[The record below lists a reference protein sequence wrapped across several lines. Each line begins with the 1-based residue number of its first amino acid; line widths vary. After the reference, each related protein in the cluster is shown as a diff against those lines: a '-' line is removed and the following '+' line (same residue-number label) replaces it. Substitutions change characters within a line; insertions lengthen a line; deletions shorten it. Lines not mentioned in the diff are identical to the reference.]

1 MSTTLFLLGVVE
13 IMLAQNTLEELQE
26 KAIQGAVQR
35 VSPTLVQIETTGGTE
50 VISAGAGGAGKR
62 RPGPAAGPGVRKGSG
77 PTTGV
82 IVSADGYVISS
93 AFNFANKPTSIIVST
108 MDNKRYIA
116 KVVSTAHGY
125 AFKNRCDESSHSRST
140 SYFQN
145 GSGAN
150 GNRIGPNLGR
160 KPWCA
165 TECKHGNRFGL
176 R

>member
-35 VSPTLVQIETTGGTE
+35 VSPALVQIETTVGTE
-50 VISAGAGGAGKR
+50 VISASGGAGAAGKR

-93 AFNFANKPTSIIVST
+93 AFNFEQAYFHHRFHHGQQTLHSQSGFNRSI
-108 MDNKRYIA
+108 
-116 KVVSTAHGY
+116 AHGN
-125 AFKNRCDESSHSRST
+125 AFKN
-140 SYFQN
+140 
-145 GSGAN
+145 
-150 GNRIGPNLGR
+150 
-160 KPWCA
+160 
-165 TECKHGNRFGL
+165 
-176 R
+176 

>member
-26 KAIQGAVQR
+26 KAIQGAVLR
-35 VSPTLVQIETTGGTE
+35 ISPSLVQIETTGGTE
-50 VISAGAGGAGKR
+50 VISAGGGAGAAGKR

-116 KVVSTAHGY
+116 KVVSTD
-125 AFKNRCDESSHSRST
+125 KSRMVT
-140 SYFQN
+140 
-145 GSGAN
+145 
-150 GNRIGPNLGR
+150 
-160 KPWCA
+160 
-165 TECKHGNRFGL
+165 
-176 R
+176 